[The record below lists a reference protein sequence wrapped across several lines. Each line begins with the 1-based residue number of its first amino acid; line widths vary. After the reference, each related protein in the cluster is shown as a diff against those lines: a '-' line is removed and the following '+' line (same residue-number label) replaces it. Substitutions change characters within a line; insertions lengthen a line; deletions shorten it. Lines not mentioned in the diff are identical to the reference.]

1 MKDSQNNFIITG
13 KVIKGDEYGRKL
25 GFPTVNLDPKNRT
38 PEVLPMGL
46 VEEGVYAGEAILEG
60 KAYRAGIVIGPNG
73 KIEAHLIGYNEDA
86 YGKEVT
92 LEIKKFLREFKK
104 FDTEEE
110 LIIQI
115 KKDIAQ
121 C

>member
-1 MKDSQNNFIITG
+1 MLNTISGII
-13 KVIKGDEYGRKL
+13 IKGDGYGKKL
-25 GFPTVNLDPKNRT
+25 GFPTVNLETKEKEFPPD
-38 PEVLPMGL
+38 
-46 VEEGVYAGEAILEG
+46 GVYAGVGFLEG
-60 KAYRAGIVIGPNG
+60 KEYRAGIVVGPHG
-73 KIEAHLIGYNEDA
+73 KIEAHLIGFNGDA

-115 KKDIAQ
+115 KKDIEQ